1 MAKAQIIPGTV
12 RAYPALAQGR
22 LYVRN
27 DNTLVCV
34 SLKK

>member
-1 MAKAQIIPGTV
+1 VAKAQIIPGTV
-12 RAYPALAQGR
+12 RAYPALVQGR

-27 DNTLVCV
+27 EKSLVCV